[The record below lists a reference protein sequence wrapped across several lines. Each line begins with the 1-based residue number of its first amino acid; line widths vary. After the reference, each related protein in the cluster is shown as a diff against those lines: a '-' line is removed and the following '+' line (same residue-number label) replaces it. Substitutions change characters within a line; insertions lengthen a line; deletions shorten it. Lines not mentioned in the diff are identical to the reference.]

1 MFWRNLIRMEKRLTM
16 MISADWLSLSKL
28 ISALYYYSLRTELFV
43 LFSMKGVPKLYYSHA
58 SVWIRPGSIITRLRS
73 VLLSQCQTCIVTD
86 SPEIGE
92 VSWLAV
98 QCCHSPSCLCKCS
111 HITHLG
117 FDILTVWPEYRGEPA
132 TLVILSWVE
141 QTLVWPNHLWSSH
154 TNCKGLLLGAMALMC
169 HGLSQNLSSFDQ
181 VSWKIY

>member
-1 MFWRNLIRMEKRLTM
+1 MFWRNLIRMKKRWTM

-28 ISALYYYSLRTELFV
+28 ISALYYYSLGTELFV

-98 QCCHSPSCLCKCS
+98 QCCHSPSCCLCKCWHFNCLAWIQRWAGHPCDFILGGANVGVTESSLVFS
-111 HITHLG
+111 HQL
-117 FDILTVWPEYRGEPA
+117 
-132 TLVILSWVE
+132 
-141 QTLVWPNHLWSSH
+141 
-154 TNCKGLLLGAMALMC
+154 
-169 HGLSQNLSSFDQ
+169 
-181 VSWKIY
+181 